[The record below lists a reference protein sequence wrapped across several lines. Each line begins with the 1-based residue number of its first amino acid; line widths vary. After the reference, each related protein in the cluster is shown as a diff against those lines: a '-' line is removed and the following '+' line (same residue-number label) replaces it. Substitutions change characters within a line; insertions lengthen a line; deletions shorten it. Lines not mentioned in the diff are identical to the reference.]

1 MLRHHVDALMA
12 RAFPVDFED
21 APLLLCGFWLHQEG
35 AIIVPLGR
43 RYPSR
48 INLECKGFVS
58 KRNRH
63 RIMARQRDVPNLPH
77 ASGYFL
83 ARRREDTPFGR
94 RGYDDYV
101 E

>member
-21 APLLLCGFWLHQEG
+21 TPLLLCGFWLHQEG

-63 RIMARQRDVPNLPH
+63 RIMARQRDMSLTYRTQAAIFWH
-77 ASGYFL
+77 AGEKIL
-83 ARRREDTPFGR
+83 HLVGEDMTIT
-94 RGYDDYV
+94 
-101 E
+101 